1 MKNLMAMVIPG
12 WAKWLALA
20 LVALALYGLGRADG
34 SRIEGAKFADF
45 KAEQATATTKIY
57 AARVEILRDIEVR
70 YVERAAKIIRQV
82 ETIEKEV
89 RVYVTQAD
97 DDRCQLNAGFLRV
110 HNAAWSGADP
120 PAAGESDREPAGV
133 SLADAA
139 EVSVHNAG
147 ACRQWREQALALRLA
162 YESIAVPE
170 RKAP

>member
-1 MKNLMAMVIPG
+1 MSLLNWVIPG

-20 LVALALYGLGRADG
+20 LVALTLYGVGRLDG
-34 SRIEGAKFADF
+34 TRIEGAAFADF

-57 AARVEILRDIEVR
+57 AKRVEILREIEVR
-70 YVERAAKIIRQV
+70 YVKQAAKIIRQT
-82 ETIEKEV
+82 EIIEKEV

-97 DDRCQLNAGFLRV
+97 DDRCQLNAGFLRI

-120 PAAGESDREPAGV
+120 PAASESDREPAGV
-133 SLADAA
+133 SLADAT
-139 EVSVHNAG
+139 EVSVFNAG

-170 RKAP
+170 RKQP